1 MERITMF
8 LNGTTLLEGRVITD
22 YENLNEDEVPN
33 AELLLLVETEDQYVL
48 QVGERIQVC
57 ENYDFD
63 YRGLVDD
70 LSEILKGN
78 AVIDFMAWEFMDT
91 VEAWADVDCD
101 TSYLDLE
108 VKNYFKK
115 LGE

>member
-1 MERITMF
+1 MSLF
-8 LNGTTLLEGRVITD
+8 GTILLEGRAFD
-22 YENLNEDEVPN
+22 YDIYVDGAPRT
-33 AELLLLVETEDQYVL
+33 ELLLLVETEDQYVL
-48 QVGERIQVC
+48 QVGDRVKVC

-70 LSEILKGN
+70 LTEILENG